1 MSHYSQHSWITFI
14 KITANVQ
21 QQINSTRGKE
31 RKQQQF
37 KQIPEYDNHTIYDM
51 NPIRMV
57 SSSVQSFSTTLAPQR
72 CCIVCND
79 YKTAVVRGAHS
90 NDKIIIYKIH

>member
-31 RKQQQF
+31 RKENNSNLN
-37 KQIPEYDNHTIYDM
+37 KYPNMIIIRYDM
-51 NPIRMV
+51 NPIRTV
-57 SSSVQSFSTTLAPQR
+57 SSSAQYNISSSALLT
-72 CCIVCND
+72 
-79 YKTAVVRGAHS
+79 VVTITRQP
-90 NDKIIIYKIH
+90 

>member
-31 RKQQQF
+31 RKENNSNLN
-37 KQIPEYDNHTIYDM
+37 KYPNMIIIRYDM
-51 NPIRMV
+51 NPIRTV
-57 SSSVQSFSTTLAPQR
+57 SSSAQYNISSSALLT
-72 CCIVCND
+72 
-79 YKTAVVRGAHS
+79 VVTITRQPWCAAHIQMI
-90 NDKIIIYKIH
+90 K